1 VSAGSHTSLFNKR
14 LVRQAV
20 EGLDATRLA
29 AARAGIAPWLEHLT
43 RGTLDQQTEVQV
55 HGPFL
60 SSVFGTVLGYRGFG
74 RAQAGQ
80 WDLRGE
86 ESVKRGSI
94 DAALGH
100 FRSADEGPSIVI
112 APMELKGSRHPLD
125 SRRGRPMT
133 PVQQAWSYANRTPAS
148 LWVLVSNYRETRL
161 YSKQHGMGAYERF
174 LLEELADDQAL
185 GRFVTLLGRDTL
197 LGTHPNRPSP
207 LTELLL
213 GSEHREHENITR
225 LYAEYRDLRR
235 DLYAHVL
242 ESHPKVPAGD
252 LLAAVQKVLDRV
264 LFIAFAEDLRLV
276 PANSLALALEVSLY
290 HPQPVWQNL
299 LGLFRAVDKGSERLD
314 IPAYNGG
321 LFRPDPLIEQ
331 LALDDTTCQR
341 LTAFGAYDF
350 GDDISVDV
358 LGHVFEQSIT
368 ELEDLRTAAESGT
381 LQAHEAGTRKA
392 ASSRQAEGVF
402 YTPAFVTDF
411 LVRETLGRTLAEREA
426 AAQDGRGRSRRD
438 EIAAWEDYQ
447 RGLSS
452 LRVLDLACGSGAF
465 LNAAFDRLSREH
477 GRTRGA
483 LDTLRGQQGDLFDP
497 HPTVLR
503 NCLFGVDRN
512 GEAVEIAKLALWLKT
527 AEHGKALTALDEN
540 LVKGNSVV
548 SDPALDPWAVDWEQG
563 SLGEKWTGGFDV
575 ILGNPPYVRQ
585 ELLTD
590 YKAHWKTHFETFEG
604 TADLFVYFFERS
616 IKLLRP
622 GGRLGFIVSNKWLR
636 GGYAGKLRALI
647 AERCTV
653 DVIVDFGH
661 APIFPDAAVHP
672 VILTLRRAPPPP
684 DHTVRVTRYPREHLR
699 QELIATYV
707 DTHAFSLPQASLD
720 AGPWTLQHPD
730 VDALLRRIQAAGP
743 ALGSLDGLRPL
754 YGIKTG
760 YNNAYLVDEPTRD
773 AICRDDP
780 ASRTLFKPTLRGRDM
795 ARWSPIDPR
804 RWLLLMRSSSDHAW
818 PWADAETEAEA
829 EALFQ
834 AAYPGVF
841 AHMKSH
847 EARLRARKGQG
858 RFWWELIPCRYQAAL
873 DAGKIGIHRYM
884 YRSKFG
890 LVPAG
895 MLINDALAFIPS
907 EDPWVLGVLNSSVFW
922 FLAYQTFP
930 HKLNET
936 VAMDQVRVRQAP
948 MPAPSDAQRAV
959 VAEDVAQAIACSER
973 VHEVRQGMAEA
984 LALQFDLRSPGKRLP
999 AFDTLGEDAFVA
1011 EVAARLPRA
1020 RVLGPAEL
1028 RSLRTLYRD
1037 AAPEVQDAA
1046 ARRVQAERR
1055 IDRTVQDAFGIT
1067 DADRVVMATSDVQR
1081 MPPGWVPPA

>member
-1 VSAGSHTSLFNKR
+1 MASTHTPLFNKR
-14 LVRQAV
+14 LVRQSVSAV
-20 EGLDATRLA
+20 APERLA
-29 AARAGIAPWLEHLT
+29 AARVAIAPWLEHLT
-43 RGTLDQQTEVQV
+43 RGTLDQQSEVQV

-60 SSVFGTVLGYRGFG
+60 ASVFGTVLGYRGFG

-86 ESVKRGSI
+86 EAVKRGSI
-94 DAALGH
+94 DAALGR
-100 FRSADEGPSIVI
+100 FRSETAGPSVVI

-125 SRRGRPMT
+125 SRRGRSMT
-133 PVQQAWSYANRTPAS
+133 PVEQAWSYANRTPAS

-174 LLEELADDQAL
+174 LLQELSEDQAL
-185 GRFVTLLGRDTL
+185 GRFLALLGRDAL
-197 LGTHPNRPSP
+197 LGTAPDQPSP

-213 GSEHREHENITR
+213 SSEHREHENITR

-235 DLYAHVL
+235 DLFSHVL
-242 ESHPKVPAGD
+242 AAHPDVPAGD
-252 LLAAVQKVLDRV
+252 LLGAVQKVLDRV
-264 LFIAFAEDLRLV
+264 LFIAFAEDLRLL
-276 PANSLALALEVSLY
+276 PANSLALALAVSPY

-299 LGLFRAVDKGSERLD
+299 LGLFRAVDQGDSQLD

-321 LFRPDPLIEQ
+321 LFRPDPLIDC
-331 LALDDTTCQR
+331 LSPDNATCQR

-358 LGHVFEQSIT
+358 LGHVFEQSII
-368 ELEDLRTAAESGT
+368 ELEDLRTAAEAGE
-381 LQAHEAGTRKA
+381 LQGHEAGTRKA
-392 ASSRQAEGVF
+392 ATSRQAEGVF

-426 AAQDGRGRSRRD
+426 QAHAERGRSKRD

-447 RGLSS
+447 RGLGS

-465 LNAAFDRLSREH
+465 LNAAFDRLSQEH
-477 GRTRGA
+477 GRTSQV
-483 LDTLRGQQGDLFDP
+483 LTTLRGGAGDLFDP
-497 HPTVLR
+497 NPTVLR
-503 NCLFGVDRN
+503 DCLFGVDRN

-527 AEHGKALTALDEN
+527 AEHGKKLTALDQN

-548 SDPALDPWAVDWEQG
+548 SDPSLDPWAVDWDGG
-563 SLGEKWTGGFDV
+563 SLGDKWTGGFDV

-590 YKAHWKTHFETFEG
+590 HKAHWKTHFETFEG

-636 GGYAGKLRALI
+636 GGYAAKLRKLL

-684 DHTVRVTRYPREHLR
+684 DHAVRVTRYPREHLR
-699 QELIATYV
+699 RELIATFV
-707 DTHAFSLPQASLD
+707 DTHAFSLPQASLG
-720 AGPWTLQHPD
+720 AQSWTLQHPH
-730 VDALLRRIQAAGP
+730 VDALLARIQAAGP
-743 ALGSLDGLRPL
+743 PLASLPGLRPL

-760 YNNAYLVDEPTRD
+760 YNNAYLMDQAACD

-780 ASRTLFKPTLRGRDM
+780 ASRPLFKPYLRGRDM
-795 ARWSPIDPR
+795 ARWSPVDPR
-804 RWLLLMRSSSDHAW
+804 RWMLLMRSSSDQDW
-818 PWADAETEAEA
+818 PWAHAETDADA

-834 AAYPGVF
+834 ATYPGVF

-847 EARLRARKGQG
+847 EASLRARKGQG

-890 LVPAG
+890 LVREG

-922 FLAYQTFP
+922 FLAYQTYP

-936 VAMDQVRVRQAP
+936 VAMDQVRLRQAP
-948 MPAPSDAQRAV
+948 MPEPTDEQRAV
-959 VAEDVAQAIACSER
+959 AEAGVAVAVACSDR
-973 VHEVRQGMAEA
+973 LHEVRRDMLLG
-984 LALQFDLRSPGKRLP
+984 LATQFDVRSPGKRLP
-999 AFDTLGEDAFVA
+999 KFDALGEDDFIA
-1011 EVAARLPRA
+1011 EVAARRPKKRA
-1020 RVLGPAEL
+1020 LGPQDIGK
-1028 RSLRTLYRD
+1028 LRTLYRES
-1037 AAPEVQDAA
+1037 APALQDAD
-1046 ARRVQAERR
+1046 ARLFQAERSV
-1055 IDRTVQDAFGIT
+1055 DRAIQDAFGLT
-1067 DADRVVMATSDVQR
+1067 DADRAVMAASDVQR
-1081 MPPGWVPPA
+1081 MPPGWSAPR